1 MRLTKLGHSCIRLEG
16 DPDGPVLV
24 IDPGGF
30 SEQDAGVG
38 ADAILITH
46 EHPDHFDEQRLQ
58 AAVQAKPD
66 LEIWAP
72 AAVAEK
78 LGGLGVPVHAV
89 EQGDAFAAA
98 SFDVEVLGALHGVIH
113 PDLPPVPNVG
123 FVVRGGGASLFHPGD
138 AFTVPNGPVDA
149 LMVPVHAPWFAVR
162 EAIDYLREVRPGQ
175 AFGMHDGMLNE
186 RGLALM
192 DRLFGGGQLDVGTT
206 YRRLAPGEAFELV
219 ADRRRADADA
229 DAD

>member
-1 MRLTKLGHSCIRLEG
+1 MRLTKLGHSCIRLQG

-46 EHPDHFDEQRLQ
+46 EHPDHFDEARLQ
-58 AAVQAKPD
+58 AALEVKPN

-72 AAVAEK
+72 RVVADR
-78 LGGLGVPVHAV
+78 LGGLGAPVHVTAG
-89 EQGDAFAAA
+89 GDSFQAAG
-98 SFDVEVLGALHGVIH
+98 FGVEVLGELHGVIH
-113 PDLPPVPNVG
+113 PDLPAVPNIG
-123 FVVRGGGASLFHPGD
+123 FVVRHGGASLFHPGD
-138 AFTVPNGPVDA
+138 AFTVPGGTVDA

-162 EAIDYLREVRPGQ
+162 EAIEYLRTVRPRR

-186 RGLALM
+186 RGLSLM
-192 DRLFGGGQLDVGTT
+192 DRLFGGGQIDVGTD
-206 YRRLAPGEAFELV
+206 YRRLATGEAFELEG
-219 ADRRRADADA
+219 DAR
-229 DAD
+229 